1 MRRRSCSCAGGCSD
15 NPEGGSS
22 TMSLS
27 ERSVT
32 HRSVVEKMPFA
43 MAKRPRDPR
52 GYPVPWFTPWHEGRW
67 DFRYIE
73 PGKVEQAVREERC
86 WTCGERL
93 TLPCAFVVGP
103 MCAVNRTS
111 AEPPSHVECAIYA
124 AKACPFLA
132 RPKMTR
138 PSGGAGVQEGD
149 SMPGVALLRNPG
161 VALVWITDHPVYRLH
176 ERLFDIGEP
185 RRVRWFAHS
194 RPATRDEVMDSI
206 DSGYPYLRELA
217 DADGPEAVAELDALV
232 ARAKVLVP
240 A

>member
-1 MRRRSCSCAGGCSD
+1 
-15 NPEGGSS
+15 
-22 TMSLS
+22 MSNDELPQ
-27 ERSVT
+27 T

-43 MAKRPRDPR
+43 MAKRPRDHR

-67 DFRYIE
+67 DFRYIR
-73 PGKVEQAVREERC
+73 PGKVQQAVREDRC

-93 TLPCAFVVGP
+93 RRPCAFVVGP

-132 RPKMTR
+132 RPKMAR
-138 PSGGAGVQEGD
+138 PSGGEGVKVGG

-161 VALVWITDHPVYRLH
+161 VALVWITDHPSYTPKIG
-176 ERLFDIGEP
+176 LFDIGEP
-185 RRVRWFAHS
+185 LRVRWFAHS
-194 RPATRDEVMDSI
+194 RPATREEIMESI
-206 DSGYPYLRELA
+206 DTGYPHLRKIA
-217 DADGPEAVAELDALV
+217 DEDGPDAVAALDAQV
-232 ARAKVLVP
+232 ARAKELVP